1 MQPYR
6 LGFAAMASA
15 CEIVLAGMDGEQAAA
30 CSEATVNEVRRIE
43 SKYSRY
49 RSDSIVSRINAAA
62 GRDWIECDEETAAL
76 LDYADTLYKSSDGL
90 FDATSGILRKAWN
103 FLQPAVPSAATLA
116 PLLELIDWRQM
127 QREAGRVRL
136 GRAGMEVDFGGFGK
150 EYAADRAADILLAM
164 GARSG
169 YVNLAGDM
177 RILGPKPDGEPWL
190 IGIQDPRRQG
200 TLMASIPIGQGGI
213 ATSGDY
219 ERYFELD
226 GQRYCHILDI
236 RTGMPVGYWRSV
248 SVLSPRALVA
258 GSCSTI
264 AMLKQDD
271 GIAFLEDAGV
281 SYLAVDKTGQVH
293 YDKQLS

>member
-6 LGFAAMASA
+6 LGFEAMASS

-30 CSEATVNEVRRIE
+30 CGEATVNEVMRIE

-49 RSDSIVSRINAAA
+49 RSASIVSRINAAA
-62 GRDWIECDEETAAL
+62 GQDWIECDEETAAL
-76 LDYADTLYKSSDGL
+76 LDYADTLYQSSGGL

-103 FLQPAVPSAATLA
+103 FLQPAVPSAAALA
-116 PLLELIDWRQM
+116 PLLELIDWRQVE
-127 QREAGRVRL
+127 REAGRVRL

-200 TLMASIPIGQGGI
+200 TLMASIPIGHGGI

-236 RTGMPVGYWRSV
+236 RTGMPVDYWRSV
-248 SVLSPRALVA
+248 SVLSPSALVA

-271 GIAFLEDAGV
+271 GLAFLEDAGV
-281 SYLAVDKTGQVH
+281 SYLAVDQTGQVH